1 VADTHARLEFVTTH
15 HVVVMVTTSY
25 PRFPGDTIGTFMEPI
40 ALGLTARGHQVH
52 VVLPW
57 HSRLT
62 RVGIQDG
69 IHFHPV
75 RYAPHPSL
83 NLFGYAES
91 LRADVHL
98 RPAVFLAAP
107 LALLALVRAARR
119 VSQQV
124 GATLLHGHWLIP
136 GGAIV
141 AAAGTA
147 LPVVTSLHGSD
158 VYLVERHPVARLAA
172 RLALRRIDWL
182 TACSDDLRDRTIA
195 IGASAGR
202 IETIPYGV
210 DVERFRPDP
219 DARAACRA
227 ALGMAADDVML
238 FTAGRFVRKK
248 GFEYL
253 IDAVGQLA
261 SKYPGV
267 KLVIAGGGDLDEEL
281 RTRVRSHDIGRLTQ
295 FVGVLSQSEVARHL
309 AAADIAVMPSVRD
322 EAGNVDGLPN
332 TVMEA
337 LASGTPLVATMAGG
351 IPSVVT
357 HDRNGLL
364 VPEKNVLALQAAL
377 DRLIANPATRVA
389 LGAAARA
396 DAVMSRTWDLVAEL
410 IEQVYDRAT
419 SWREQHRGRIRES

>member
-1 VADTHARLEFVTTH
+1 MTTR

-40 ALGLTARGHQVH
+40 ARGIAARGHQVH
-52 VVLPW
+52 MVLPW
-57 HSRLT
+57 HPRLT
-62 RVGIQDG
+62 RLGVDDG

-75 RYAPHPSL
+75 RYAPHSRL
-83 NLFGYAES
+83 NVFGYAES

-98 RPAVFLAAP
+98 RLAAFCAAP
-107 LALLALVRAARR
+107 LALQALVRATRR
-119 VSQQV
+119 VAREV

-136 GGAIV
+136 GGAVV

-158 VYLVERHPVARLAA
+158 VYVAERHAIARLGA
-172 RLALRRIDWL
+172 RFALRRVDWI
-182 TACSDDLRDRTIA
+182 TACSDDLRDRATA
-195 IGASAGR
+195 LGAAPDR

-219 DARAACRA
+219 GARAACRR
-227 ALGMAADDVML
+227 ALGIEPDAVML

-253 IDAVGQLA
+253 IDAVARLA
-261 SKYPGV
+261 PRWPGV
-267 KLVIAGGGDLDEEL
+267 RLVIAGGGDLDDEL
-281 RTRVRSHDIGRLTQ
+281 RSRVRALGIGGHVQFAGVLTQ
-295 FVGVLSQSEVARHL
+295 PAVAWHL

-337 LASGTPLVATMAGG
+337 LASGTPLVATTAGG

-357 HDRNGLL
+357 HDLNGLL
-364 VPEKNVLALQAAL
+364 VPQKDVPALEAAIE
-377 DRLIANPATRVA
+377 RLIASPAARA
-389 LGAAARA
+389 SLGAAARA
-396 DAVMSRTWDLVAEL
+396 DAVATRTWDRVAERM
-410 IEQVYDRAT
+410 EQVYDRAACR
-419 SWREQHRGRIRES
+419 REMRRGTVRDS